1 MRYTKESSTQKI
13 EVKKSNFI
21 SSLVPIGQFEEIL
34 QKLKMK
40 HPKASHIV
48 WAYRKLN
55 EYDQIVEN
63 SSDDGEPKGCAGAP
77 TLTVLR
83 GEEIIN
89 AALMTVRYFGG
100 TKLGTGGMVRAYG
113 AAAKEVI
120 KNADLILYEKRFP
133 LSFEI
138 PYTQVNRYEHY
149 FNNAGIKYPDR
160 EFKAASVYWN
170 LQLTQKEI
178 DAFKRFESTL
188 L

>member
-63 SSDDGEPKGCAGAP
+63 SSDDGEPKGCP
-77 TLTVLR
+77 
-83 GEEIIN
+83 
-89 AALMTVRYFGG
+89 
-100 TKLGTGGMVRAYG
+100 
-113 AAAKEVI
+113 
-120 KNADLILYEKRFP
+120 
-133 LSFEI
+133 
-138 PYTQVNRYEHY
+138 
-149 FNNAGIKYPDR
+149 
-160 EFKAASVYWN
+160 
-170 LQLTQKEI
+170 
-178 DAFKRFESTL
+178 
-188 L
+188 